1 MEKQRKPLS
10 EESLAKLAAARELAN
25 KKRKEL
31 SEQRKVEKESII
43 QQKME
48 EAKQKKQDKLEK
60 SAAKEVKK
68 RLQVSDEV
76 EEKPVSAEPVATE
89 PVATEPVAT
98 VRKPKKKDT
107 VVVEYSSSD
116 SDDFD
121 FEDARVLFVKK
132 EKQRNSSP
140 QVEKQQVPPVQRD
153 PLASA
158 YRNMFGPRL
167 F

>member
-10 EESLAKLAAARELAN
+10 EEALQKLAAARELAN
-25 KKRKEL
+25 KKRKEMA
-31 SEQRKVEKESII
+31 EKRKEEKETIVK
-43 QQKME
+43 QKLE
-48 EAKQKKQDKLEK
+48 EEKQKKIDKLEK
-60 SAAKEVKK
+60 YAAKEVKK
-68 RLQVSDEV
+68 RLSHEVSCEGGHSTKEQV
-76 EEKPVSAEPVATE
+76 EEVVTEEKQDKP
-89 PVATEPVAT
+89 
-98 VRKPKKKDT
+98 PKKKDA

-132 EKQRNSSP
+132 ERHKEPNMHRDTKQPPPR
-140 QVEKQQVPPVQRD
+140 QVD